1 MIKISDAVRGILY
14 SSEVALSAFRGGYLN
29 LSAYAKTIQKE
40 TEARAKKPV
49 RIGSIVVALSR
60 LGRTLG
66 ERNDSLLPRVIADT
80 ISVKSG
86 LVELAF
92 AKTRENRERLAGL
105 YKNRQFQSAE
115 FFTVTQG
122 INEISIIVSEAFR
135 SQVLAI
141 YKHQKPKLSLDRL
154 VAITVCFSER
164 YIEVPNI
171 TFAIVRV
178 LALQRINIVEIV
190 STFTELT
197 FILRQN
203 DLPRAFALLHDFFG
217 NPRR

>member
-1 MIKISDAVRGILY
+1 MIKITTVVESIVGAD
-14 SSEVALSAFRGGYLN
+14 EVAYTALSNGYLN
-29 LSAYAKTIQKE
+29 LSAYAKHIGKE
-40 TEARAKKPV
+40 VERRAKKPV
-49 RIGSIVVALSR
+49 RAGSIVVSLSR
-60 LGRTLG
+60 LGRTLKKKKG
-66 ERNDSLLPRVIADT
+66 SLLPAVIADN

-105 YKNRQFQSAE
+105 YKNQQFQSAE

-135 SQVLAI
+135 PQVLAV
-141 YKHQKPKLSLDRL
+141 YKRQKPKLSLDKL
-154 VAITVCFSER
+154 VAITICFSEQ

-171 TFAIVRV
+171 TFAMVRT
-178 LALQRINIVEIV
+178 LALHRINIVEIV

-197 FILRQN
+197 FILHQS
-203 DLPRAFALLHDFFG
+203 DLQRSFTLLHDFFG
-217 NPRR
+217 RTEK